1 MAAYRLANRKRG
13 GGTPIRRFVTTP
25 MQTRT
30 FHDRPLRMRA
40 ACNGARTVA
49 VAAALSAA
57 ILAASARA
65 EPLTFT
71 QVLQRAVD
79 NDAALRIARLELE
92 RARLEAVRVESTLGW
107 FASGQTGFAHD
118 LNLFGIPSDR
128 LSASGSIERRLE
140 SGASLGFGLGVAH
153 EDSAIAVVPM
163 LPNPMQSLNVD
174 ARYRV
179 PLAQGANNVEYRQG
193 LESAEASVEA
203 ALAEWDAARDALAR
217 QAADL
222 YFSAALTHARLQNAS
237 AAIERAERLRAFVL
251 RNIRLGVLEEKD
263 RLQAEA
269 QLRARRTEQRA
280 LQALWDSQRIALN
293 RLMERDWDSAFEPRV
308 EAPPPIEAAFD
319 LAALEAQ
326 ALEHSPDLRR
336 EQARLRLAN
345 AAIERVRDAIRDR
358 LDLVFSLG
366 GRHVRGDTAAFGSV
380 SETEGVAGVQLEYRA
395 ALDRRGAEAE
405 LAQAYLARDV
415 ARRRYDTFRT
425 NLRYDVARTV
435 AEIEAFAAALAQAR
449 ATRDAEQRKLE
460 EATERYRTGR
470 ADTAEL
476 IQFENDYEAAAL
488 AVARQAIELARRRV
502 ELARLSG

>member
-1 MAAYRLANRKRG
+1 
-13 GGTPIRRFVTTP
+13 
-25 MQTRT
+25 
-30 FHDRPLRMRA
+30 MRA
-40 ACNGARTVA
+40 VCGGARVFA

-57 ILAASARA
+57 ILAAPAGA

-107 FASGQTGFAHD
+107 VASGQTGFAHD

-128 LSASGSIERRLE
+128 LSASGNLERRLQ
-140 SGASLGFGLGVAH
+140 SGASVGFGLGVAH
-153 EDSAIAVVPM
+153 EDSAVAVVPM
-163 LPNPMQSLNVD
+163 LPNPMQSVNVD

-179 PLAQGANNVEYRQG
+179 PLAQGADNVEYRQG
-193 LESAEASVEA
+193 LVSAEASVEA
-203 ALAEWDAARDALAR
+203 ALAEWGAARDALAR
-217 QAADL
+217 QAAEL
-222 YFSAALTHARLQNAS
+222 YFDAALTHARLQNAR

-280 LQALWDSQRIALN
+280 LQALWESQRIALN

-308 EAPPPIEAAFD
+308 EPPPTEVAFD

-345 AAIERVRDAIRDR
+345 ATIERVRDAIRDR

-380 SETEGVAGVQLEYRA
+380 SETEGVAAVQLEYRA

-435 AEIEAFAAALAQAR
+435 AEIEALAAALAQAQAR
-449 ATRDAEQRKLE
+449 RDAEQRKLE
-460 EATERYRTGR
+460 EATRRYRTGR

-488 AVARQAIELARRRV
+488 AVAQQAIELAHRRA
-502 ELARLSG
+502 ELARLSGALWADITLPTLAPEAPQ